1 MEYDES
7 ATRSRLRCLWQ
18 TVGEVLRNQ
27 RVLAG
32 RTIKTSGLKY
42 VFGHGVW
49 VLAGLLD
56 QAVKLRTYIVE
67 DNATIREN
75 LIGTLEEL
83 ASVEPVG
90 FAETE
95 DEGKVWLKECAGQWD
110 LAIVDL
116 FLRQGSGLGV
126 LAACRARR
134 PGQKMVVLSNYAT
147 PDVRMRCAQ
156 LGVDA
161 VFDKSNEIDA
171 LVDYCIV
178 HGTQRAAAAGAP
190 VNRSACS

>member
-1 MEYDES
+1 M
-7 ATRSRLRCLWQ
+7 
-18 TVGEVLRNQ
+18 
-27 RVLAG
+27 
-32 RTIKTSGLKY
+32 
-42 VFGHGVW
+42 
-49 VLAGLLD
+49 
-56 QAVKLRTYIVE
+56 KLRTYIVE

-83 ASVEPVG
+83 ASVEAVG
-90 FAETE
+90 VAETE
-95 DEGKVWLKECAGQWD
+95 DEGKDWLSAHSDQWD

-126 LAACRARR
+126 LAACRTRR

-171 LVDYCIV
+171 LVDYCIL
-178 HGTQRAAAAGAP
+178 HSNSSSAMDAALQGVPASG
-190 VNRSACS
+190 SSM